1 MHEWSGDYL
10 AYLLDK
16 VKISIIIPALNEQEF
31 IGATLGAVERH
42 SRSGIVAEIILIDSG
57 SVDDTVRIAQGS
69 ELCNVY
75 EHPELKG
82 AKYAVLNQG
91 AVYATGDV
99 LLFLDADTLL
109 PEGFD
114 VAIRQV
120 IDRGYVGGAFE
131 FSLDGKG
138 LSLRFIELV
147 NRIRYRL
154 GQRYYGDQ
162 AVFCS
167 RKAFD
172 EVGGYPPLGI
182 LESAHFCAR
191 LLRLGKLRL
200 IKQKIITSSRRFEQ
214 HRLGPLWVLAADTR
228 VFLLDKFGFKN
239 KRFAEE
245 YWKFNDKVNQ

>member
-1 MHEWSGDYL
+1 M
-10 AYLLDK
+10 
-16 VKISIIIPALNEQEF
+16 
-31 IGATLGAVERH
+31 
-42 SRSGIVAEIILIDSG
+42 
-57 SVDDTVRIAQGS
+57 
-69 ELCNVY
+69 
-75 EHPELKG
+75 
-82 AKYAVLNQG
+82 
-91 AVYATGDV
+91 
-99 LLFLDADTLL
+99 
-109 PEGFD
+109 
-114 VAIRQV
+114 
-120 IDRGYVGGAFE
+120 
-131 FSLDGKG
+131 
-138 LSLRFIELV
+138 SLRFIELV

-191 LLRLGKLRL
+191 LLRRGKLRL